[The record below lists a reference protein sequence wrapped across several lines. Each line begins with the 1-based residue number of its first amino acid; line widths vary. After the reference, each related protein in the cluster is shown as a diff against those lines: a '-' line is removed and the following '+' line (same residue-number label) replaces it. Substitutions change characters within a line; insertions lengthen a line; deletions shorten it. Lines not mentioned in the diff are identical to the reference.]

1 MNSSYNILIAGVGGQ
16 GNLMCGRILG
26 AAAMR
31 MNLNPVIG
39 DTFGA
44 SRRGGTV
51 YTHLR
56 IGEHPVGP
64 LIPGR
69 EASLVLG
76 LEPMETLR
84 AAVKYAGERT
94 VILFSTQ
101 SVETGD
107 SLAGNLT
114 YPSISELTKALGSI
128 SEAVYALDPKK
139 KLDELGTRHV
149 LNSYMLGALTGL
161 DRTPLERNEVREL
174 VGTMTK
180 PSDTNLAAFDGGLE
194 DVLELLKSKKD

>member
-1 MNSSYNILIAGVGGQ
+1 
-16 GNLMCGRILG
+16 MCGRILG
-26 AAAMR
+26 EAAMR
-31 MNLNPVIG
+31 MNLRPVIG

-56 IGEHPVGP
+56 ISEHHVGP
-64 LIPGR
+64 LIPES
-69 EASLVLG
+69 EASFVLG

-84 AAVKYAGERT
+84 AVVRYGGEKT

-101 SVETGD
+101 KVETGD

-114 YPSISELTKALGSI
+114 YPSIGELTKALESI
-128 SEAVYALDPKK
+128 SEDVYALDPKRI
-139 KLDELGTRHV
+139 LDELGTTRV

-161 DRTPLERNEVREL
+161 NRTRLERNEVREL
-174 VGTMTK
+174 VGSMTK
-180 PSDTNLAAFDGGLE
+180 PSDTNLAAFDAGLE
-194 DVLELLKSKKD
+194 DLSDLLKSKKQ

>member
-1 MNSSYNILIAGVGGQ
+1 MTSSYNILIAGVGGQ
-16 GNLMCGRILG
+16 GNLVCGRILG
-26 AAAMR
+26 EAAMR
-31 MNLNPVIG
+31 MNLRPVIG

-44 SRRGGTV
+44 PRRGGTV

-64 LIPGR
+64 LIPER
-69 EASLVLG
+69 EANLVLG

-84 AAVKYAGERT
+84 AVVKYGGEKT

-101 SVETGD
+101 RVETGD

-114 YPSISELTKALGSI
+114 YPSVGELSKALGSI
-128 SEAVYALDPKK
+128 SEEVYALNPKER
-139 KLDELGTRHV
+139 LDELGTTRV

-161 DRTPLERNEVREL
+161 NRTPLERNEVREL
-174 VGTMTK
+174 VGKMTK
-180 PSDTNLAAFDGGLE
+180 PSDTNLAAFDAGLE
-194 DVLELLKSKKD
+194 DLSELLKRKEN